1 MCKLARSLR
10 LSDSFS
16 GELKQSTVQVG
27 DGVSKRTPQMVAVIK
42 APERTEFSLVVYR
55 LLWGLEKRVEN
66 ARLHAAKCVVQT
78 CGSGTG
84 PAPLLSIL
92 FPWAGSVTKSEARLV
107 ASRLQ
112 PFSSL

>member
-1 MCKLARSLR
+1 
-10 LSDSFS
+10 
-16 GELKQSTVQVG
+16 
-27 DGVSKRTPQMVAVIK
+27 MVAVIK

-84 PAPLLSIL
+84 PAPSLSIL
-92 FPWAGSVTKSEARLV
+92 FPWVGSVTKSEARLV

-112 PFSSL
+112 HFPPSNPSARIIGLRDHAQLFSLY